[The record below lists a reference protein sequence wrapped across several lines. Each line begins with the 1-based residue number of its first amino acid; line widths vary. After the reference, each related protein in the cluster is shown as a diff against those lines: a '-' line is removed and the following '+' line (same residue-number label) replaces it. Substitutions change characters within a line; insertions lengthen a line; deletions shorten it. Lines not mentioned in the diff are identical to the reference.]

1 MKKILVAVDIEREG
15 GNTGVMKTA
24 KTISSAMSGSLALLH
39 VMEPSPGYVISQIPN
54 AILEKRKSDAEQEL
68 RELAKQYGITDIVLR
83 EGAPATEIIEYANEI
98 GADLIILD
106 SHDPDLS
113 NYFIGSVASR
123 VVRHAHCSVH
133 VVRRASK
140 EA

>member
-15 GNTGVMKTA
+15 GNTAVMKTA
-24 KTISSAMSGSLALLH
+24 KVISSAMGGSLALLH
-39 VMEPSPGYVISQIPN
+39 VMEPSPGYVISQIPK

-68 RELAKQYGITDIVLR
+68 RELAKQYEVAEVVLR
-83 EGAPATEIIEYANEI
+83 EGAPATEIIEFANEI
-98 GADLIILD
+98 GAELIILD

-133 VVRRASK
+133 IVRHTSNGT
-140 EA
+140 